1 MKRLTS
7 ALLVPF
13 FFFTSNICVAEVNVT
28 DGIKLIEVG
37 LSYEGTK
44 NTLGNQKTIYQPL
57 LQFSVENTGNTDLD
71 YLTFKA
77 IFYME
82 DNKKK
87 IFGDTMRYVISSSDI
102 PIEPGYQSKTTF
114 LKSDMG
120 YVYNGNNL
128 LNITKR
134 SYIVKL
140 YYKKNYS
147 DKWQKHSTHLYPF
160 NPIVSS
166 TPLL

>member
-1 MKRLTS
+1 MKRLAST
-7 ALLVPF
+7 LLVPF

-28 DGIKLIEVG
+28 DGIKLIEVE
-37 LSYEGTK
+37 LSWESSK
-44 NTLGNQKTIYQPL
+44 KTLGNQKTIYGPL
-57 LQFSVENTGNTDLD
+57 LQFSVENTGNIDLD
-71 YLTFKA
+71 FLNFKA

-87 IFGDTMRYVISSSDI
+87 IFGDAEIYVLTSSDI

-128 LNITKR
+128 STFLTR

-147 DKWQKHSTHLYPF
+147 DKWQKHSTHSYPF
-160 NPIVSS
+160 
-166 TPLL
+166 

>member
-1 MKRLTS
+1 MKRLIS

-13 FFFTSNICVAEVNVT
+13 FFLTSSICVAEVNVT
-28 DGIKLIEVG
+28 DGIKLIEVE
-37 LSYEGTK
+37 LSWDGSK
-44 NTLGNQKTIYQPL
+44 DTLGSQKTLYMPL
-57 LQFSVENTGNTDLD
+57 LQFSVENTGITDLD
-71 YLTFKA
+71 YLKFKA

-87 IFGDTMRYVISSSDI
+87 IFGDTVRYVLSSSDI

-128 LNITKR
+128 LTIKKS
-134 SYIVKL
+134 SYTVKL

-147 DKWQKHSTHLYPF
+147 DKCKKHSTHSYSYSF
-160 NPIVSS
+160 
-166 TPLL
+166 